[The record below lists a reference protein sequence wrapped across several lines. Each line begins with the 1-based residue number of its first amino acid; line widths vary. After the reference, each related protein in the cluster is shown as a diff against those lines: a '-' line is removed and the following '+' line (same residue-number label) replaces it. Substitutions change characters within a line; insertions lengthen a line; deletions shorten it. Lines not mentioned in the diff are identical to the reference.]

1 MMMQSYQGASKVLYV
16 GNLDRRC
23 TEEFLKQVFGKI
35 APVER
40 CKMIYD
46 HTGNDPYC
54 FVEFEDHDSAR
65 NALETMNGRRVFD
78 QDIKVNWATSNT
90 GMRKDTSN
98 HFHIFVGD
106 LPDEMTTEL
115 LKSSFEKFGKISDA
129 RVVVDVGTGAS
140 KGYGFVSFYNKISAE
155 NAIKDMNGKTLN
167 GKQIR
172 TNWASRK
179 PQPPQGSVKKP
190 DLNEV
195 INKTSIY
202 NKTVYVGNL
211 PDQVAAERLTGAF
224 KTYGNIMNIRVLAD
238 KGYAFITFD
247 DHYRAAEAICG
258 MHGENLD
265 GNVLK
270 CSWGKEQD
278 GQGGNMQQYY
288 QQQQQQP
295 FYYGGYYQ
303 QQQQHQQH
311 SQQQMGAQYMHMQA
325 QPGYYY
331 PNPYGHM
338 MSMAPGYP
346 QGGPHMQNQGGPGNG
361 QQGPNGVHNAGPQGG
376 GMGY

>member
-1 MMMQSYQGASKVLYV
+1 MMQSYQGASKVLYV

-46 HTGNDPYC
+46 HTGSDPYC

-65 NALETMNGRRVFD
+65 TALETMNGRRVFD

-90 GMRKDTSN
+90 GMRKDTSS

-106 LPDEMTTEL
+106 LPDQMTTDL

-129 RVVVDVGTGAS
+129 RVVVDASTGMS
-140 KGYGFVSFYNKISAE
+140 KGYGFVSFYNKINAE

-179 PQPPQGSVKKP
+179 PQPPQVKKL
-190 DLNEV
+190 DMNEV
-195 INKTSIY
+195 VNKTSVY

-211 PDQVAAERLTGAF
+211 PDQTSSERLSNVF
-224 KTYGNIMNIRVLAD
+224 KGYGTIMNIRVLAD

-278 GQGGNMQQYY
+278 GQNSNMHSYFQQQQQQQQYYYGPYY
-288 QQQQQQP
+288 QQQQQQ
-295 FYYGGYYQ
+295 
-303 QQQQHQQH
+303 HT
-311 SQQQMGAQYMHMQA
+311 QQQMGGPFMHMQT

-338 MSMAPGYP
+338 MQMAHGYP
-346 QGGPHMQNQGGPGNG
+346 HSGPHMGGQGGPGNG
-361 QQGPNGVHNAGPQGG
+361 QQGPNGLHNAGPQGG